1 LDLYIQNMLLCAI
14 TDRKQFPGDDRQQLD
29 ALIGLVREW
38 TLGGVD
44 SIQIREKDLAPADM
58 LSLSTRLTAAVRG
71 DVKSGPT
78 RTKVLLNGPPEIALK
93 AGLDGVHL
101 TGSAP
106 ADAADMARE
115 IYARAGRQAILSR
128 SCHTA
133 EEAERGRSCSFL
145 LYAPVFEKVL
155 SDADGESIRG
165 KFISA
170 KTISGSGLASLA
182 AACEAAAGTPVLA
195 LGGITLENAQ
205 VCVDAG
211 AAGVAAIRL
220 FLGDDWRRL
229 RGL

>member
-1 LDLYIQNMLLCAI
+1 MLLCAI

-29 ALIGLVREW
+29 ALIGQVREW
-38 TLGGVD
+38 TRGGVD
-44 SIQIREKDLAPADM
+44 FIQIREKDLAPADI
-58 LSLSTRLTAAVRG
+58 LSLSTRVNAAVREES
-71 DVKSGPT
+71 KSGPT
-78 RTKVLLNGPPEIALK
+78 LTKLLLNGSPAIALE
-93 AGLDGVHL
+93 AGADGVHL
-101 TGSAP
+101 TGNAP
-106 ADAADMARE
+106 AEAADIARE

-133 EEAERGRSCSFL
+133 EEAVQGRSCTLL

-155 SDADGESIRG
+155 NGESIRG

-182 AACEAAAGTPVLA
+182 AACEAAGGTPVLA
-195 LGGITLENAQ
+195 LGGITLDNAQ
-205 VCVDAG
+205 ACVDAG
-211 AAGVAAIRL
+211 AAGIAAIRL